1 MLINFNLTL
10 TWWLGNILWSS
21 RSSDMP
27 ATDIV
32 KIEPLTA
39 KPACFELNDLLQ
51 MQVEF
56 ALIKSVS
63 QSKTLAAMLFIGIT
77 FFSAFGLFL
86 LHMAPS

>member
-27 ATDIV
+27 ITDIV
-32 KIEPLTA
+32 KVEQPTA

-51 MQVEF
+51 MQTEF

-63 QSKTLAAMLFIGIT
+63 QSKTLAVMLFIGVT
-77 FFSAFGLFL
+77 FFSAFGVFLF
-86 LHMAPS
+86 HMAPS